1 MDYEHE
7 PASED
12 ALDAL
17 EEVVNTLPVRRRKN
31 FFEKNMVP
39 LKGDSKK
46 VKRRKAIFDSCLL
59 VIFVC
64 AVVLAWTVVIDPMR
78 ADWLL
83 KNLQDEFEA
92 TEVITETP
100 TEPPVTAPGETA
112 PPPTT
117 SIVIETTRASH
128 ATLKARNSDY
138 IGWLKAPGASIN
150 MPVVKTANNDYYLK
164 RDFNRSPSKYGNPFA
179 DYRVSLEPMSTNLII
194 YGHHMNN
201 GTIFTYLSRYQQ
213 VNVVKNNPII
223 TMEMATG
230 EVYQYKIVSV
240 LAVNGRGVDD
250 NGYVFA
256 ANTPDFS
263 GPEKFNGYVRQIK
276 ERSYVDTGVD
286 VEWGDQLISLQ
297 TCIYTYDYEF
307 LYVIA
312 RMVRP
317 GESLSVP
324 YAKAVPSPRMP
335 QAWYDRQKKDNPF
348 RDAERWYPS

>member
-1 MDYEHE
+1 MNYEHE

-12 ALDAL
+12 ALEALDA
-17 EEVVNTLPVRRRKN
+17 VVRTLPVRRRKN
-31 FFEKNMVP
+31 FFEKNMIP
-39 LKGDSKK
+39 LKGDSGK

-64 AVVLAWTVVIDPMR
+64 ALVLAWTVVIDPYR
-78 ADWLL
+78 AKLL
-83 KNLQDEFEA
+83 QEQLLAEFEA
-92 TEVITETP
+92 TEVVTQPPAEP
-100 TEPPVTAPGETA
+100 TQPGETA

-117 SIVIETTRASH
+117 SIVKVTERASH
-128 ATLKARNSDY
+128 TVLKGRNSDY

-150 MPVVKTANNDYYLK
+150 MPIVKTANNDYYLK
-164 RDFNRSPSKYGNPFA
+164 RDFNRNPSKYGNPFA
-179 DYRVSLEPMSTNLII
+179 DFRVSMDPMSTNLII

-201 GTIFTYLSRYQQ
+201 GTIFTYLTRYQQ
-213 VNVVKNNPII
+213 ASVVKNNPII

-240 LAVNGRGVDD
+240 LAVNGRGIDD

-256 ANTPDFS
+256 VNTPDFS
-263 GPEKFNGYVRQIK
+263 GPEKFAGYLRQIR
-276 ERSYVDTGVD
+276 ERSYVNTGVD
-286 VEWGDQLISLQ
+286 VEWGDKLISLQ

-317 GESLSVP
+317 GESL
-324 YAKAVPSPRMP
+324 AVPNVTANPKPRMP
-335 QAWYDRQKKDNPF
+335 QAWYDKKKQDNPY
-348 RDAERWYPS
+348 RNAEIWLP

>member
-39 LKGDSKK
+39 LKGDSGK

-64 AVVLAWTVVIDPMR
+64 AVVLAWTVVIDPWM
-78 ADWLL
+78 ADR
-83 KNLQDEFEA
+83 LQDDLRSVFEA
-92 TEVITETP
+92 TETVAP
-100 TEPPVTAPGETA
+100 TEPPETQPGETA

-117 SIVIETTRASH
+117 SIQVITTRASH
-128 ATLKARNSDY
+128 ETLKRRNSDY

-150 MPVVKTANNDYYLK
+150 MPIVRTANNDYYLK
-164 RDFNRSPSKYGNPFA
+164 RDFDRNPSKYGNPFA
-179 DYRVSLEPMSTNLII
+179 DYRVSLDPMSANLVI
-194 YGHHMNN
+194 YGHHMRN

-213 VNVVKNNPII
+213 ANVVKNNPII

-230 EVYQYKIVSV
+230 EVLQYKIVSV
-240 LAVNGRGVDD
+240 LAVNGRGIDD

-256 ANTPDFS
+256 ANTPDFTS
-263 GPEKFNGYVRQIK
+263 PEKFSGYVRQIK
-276 ERSYVDTGVD
+276 ERSCVDTGVD
-286 VEWGDQLISLQ
+286 VEWGDKLISLQ

-307 LYVIA
+307 LYVIG
-312 RMVRP
+312 RLVRP
-317 GESLSVP
+317 GESLSLP
-324 YAKAVPSPRMP
+324 YVKANPNPRMP
-335 QAWYDRQKKDNPF
+335 QAWYDAKKKDNPY
-348 RDAERWYPS
+348 RYAEIWLP